1 MKTIK
6 ITFLSLVAACT
17 MASCDFLEKEPYKIT
32 PENYFQNET
41 EVSNFLTGIYANL
54 SQTSFY
60 GNDYMVLAGGD
71 DLEFYGGSTGRI
83 SNTGLI
89 CNNTTTS
96 DAAVTQFWADL
107 YSGIERANMLLEHI
121 DNVPSMS
128 AEKTAQYKSEARFL
142 RAFYYFNLVQ
152 CWGDVPLK
160 LESTYSSGT
169 VTDKDIAR
177 TDKNV
182 IYKFIV
188 KEMEEA
194 ADEGLLSAKDLG
206 YKPNRISKSAAWG
219 ILARVYLF
227 WAGEHNRDDQP
238 EPAEAKSYFERASH
252 FGQLVMGEGHELAE
266 DYWDAF
272 IDMCSDK
279 YNTSGSNESIW
290 EVEFAGDGTGDVRSE
305 GRIGNTIGLQCADFS
320 SQSSLVGKADPGY
333 SYGFLWATPKLYDLY
348 TRNNDKERFTWNIAP
363 FTYRALDS
371 DADKDIKGKTG
382 IVGRTFENQEL
393 YELVTGSG
401 WYGEKSYDYDG
412 ADEGKEFVNKGS
424 QRGDVYKKAV
434 APEEVR
440 KDLCCAKFRR
450 EYEPAAKRNKNL
462 TSINFPIL
470 RYSDVLL
477 MVAEAE
483 NEYWGYPTDL
493 AKECLRDVRIRAGI
507 SDNTNDLNSQNAFR
521 NAIKDERAMELCF
534 EFTRRFD
541 LIRWGEFVDKM
552 NEQVDLALS
561 GINWNQGSQV
571 APFFRVTS
579 AYQYFQ
585 IPDAEK
591 AVNKLITGNNPGW

>member
-571 APFFRVTS
+571 APFFSVTS
-579 AYQYFQ
+579 AYQYFP

>member
-6 ITFLSLVAACT
+6 ITYLSLVAACT

-579 AYQYFQ
+579 AYQYFP

>member
-561 GINWNQGSQV
+561 GINVLRLHHFSV
-571 APFFRVTS
+571 
-579 AYQYFQ
+579 
-585 IPDAEK
+585 
-591 AVNKLITGNNPGW
+591 

>member
-279 YNTSGSNESIW
+279 YNTCGSNESIW

-571 APFFRVTS
+571 APIFRVTS
-579 AYQYFQ
+579 AYQYFP

>member
-169 VTDKDIAR
+169 VTNKDIAR

-227 WAGEHNRDDQP
+227 WAGEHHRDDQP

-252 FGQLVMGEGHELAE
+252 FGQLVMGAGHDLSTN
-266 DYWDAF
+266 YWDVF
-272 IDMCSDK
+272 IDMCSNK
-279 YNTSGSNESIW
+279 YNTSGKNESIW
-290 EVEFAGDGTGDVRSE
+290 EAEFAGDGTGDVRSE
-305 GRIGNTIGLQCADFS
+305 GRIGNTIGLQCSDFS

-333 SYGFLWATPKLYDLY
+333 SYGFLWSTPKLYNLY
-348 TRNNDKERFTWNIAP
+348 KSHGDMKRFTWNIAP

-371 DADKDIKGKTG
+371 DADKDIKGKVG
-382 IVGRTFENQEL
+382 IVGRTFETEEL
-393 YELVTGSG
+393 YKVVTGSD
-401 WYGEKSYDYDG
+401 WYESYDYDG
-412 ADEGKEFVNKGS
+412 ADEGTQFVSKGS
-424 QRGDVYKKAV
+424 QRGDVYKKQRSV
-434 APEEVR
+434 WSE
-440 KDLCCAKFRR
+440 
-450 EYEPAAKRNKNL
+450 
-462 TSINFPIL
+462 
-470 RYSDVLL
+470 
-477 MVAEAE
+477 
-483 NEYWGYPTDL
+483 
-493 AKECLRDVRIRAGI
+493 GI
-507 SDNTNDLNSQNAFR
+507 SVVLSSVVNMNLLQKEIRILLPLIS
-521 NAIKDERAMELCF
+521 
-534 EFTRRFD
+534 RF
-541 LIRWGEFVDKM
+541 FVTQM
-552 NEQVDLALS
+552 
-561 GINWNQGSQV
+561 
-571 APFFRVTS
+571 
-579 AYQYFQ
+579 YY
-585 IPDAEK
+585 
-591 AVNKLITGNNPGW
+591 

>member
-579 AYQYFQ
+579 AYQYLP

>member
-252 FGQLVMGEGHELAE
+252 FGQLVMGEGHELSTN
-266 DYWDAF
+266 YWDVF
-272 IDMCSDK
+272 IDMCSNK
-279 YNTSGSNESIW
+279 YNTSGKNESIW
-290 EVEFAGDGTGDVRSE
+290 EAEFAGDGTGDVRSE
-305 GRIGNTIGLQCADFS
+305 GRIGNTIGLQCSDFS

-333 SYGFLWATPKLYDLY
+333 SYGFLWSTPKLYNLY
-348 TRNNDKERFTWNIAP
+348 KSHGDMKRFTWNIAP

-371 DADKDIKGKTG
+371 DADKDIKGKVG
-382 IVGRTFENQEL
+382 IVGRTFETEEL
-393 YELVTGSG
+393 YKVVTGSD
-401 WYGEKSYDYDG
+401 WYESYDYEG
-412 ADEGKEFVNKGS
+412 ADDGTQFVSKGS
-424 QRGDVYKKAV
+424 QRGDVYKKQTAGS
-434 APEEVR
+434 ER
-440 KDLCCAKFRR
+440 RDLCCAKFRR

-483 NEYWGYPTDL
+483 NEYYGYPTQL
-493 AKECLRDVRIRAGI
+493 AQDCLKEVRERAGVNVDRYI
-507 SDNTNDLNSQNAFR
+507 PSLTTQSKFR
-521 NAIKDERAMELCF
+521 EAIKDERAMELCF
-534 EFTRRFD
+534 EYTRRFD
-541 LIRWGEFVDKM
+541 LIRWGEFVERM
-552 NEQVDLALS
+552 NEQAEEAQV
-561 GINWNQGSQV
+561 GNFWNQASQV
-571 APFFRVTS
+571 VQFFRVTS
-579 AYQYFQ
+579 AYRYFP
-585 IPDAEK
+585 IPDAER
-591 AVNKLITGNNPGW
+591 AVNKLITTNNPGW

>member
-1 MKTIK
+1 
-6 ITFLSLVAACT
+6 
-17 MASCDFLEKEPYKIT
+17 
-32 PENYFQNET
+32 
-41 EVSNFLTGIYANL
+41 
-54 SQTSFY
+54 
-60 GNDYMVLAGGD
+60 MVLAGGD

-169 VTDKDIAR
+169 VTNKDIAR

-252 FGQLVMGEGHELAE
+252 FGQLVMGAGHDLSTN
-266 DYWDAF
+266 YWDVF
-272 IDMCSDK
+272 IDMCSNK
-279 YNTSGSNESIW
+279 YNTSGKNESIW
-290 EVEFAGDGTGDVRSE
+290 EAEFAGDGTGDVRSE
-305 GRIGNTIGLQCADFS
+305 GRIGNTIGLQCSDFS

-333 SYGFLWATPKLYDLY
+333 SYGFLWSTPKLYNLY
-348 TRNNDKERFTWNIAP
+348 KSHGDMKRFTWNIAP

-371 DADKDIKGKTG
+371 DADKDIKGKVG
-382 IVGRTFENQEL
+382 IVGRTFETEEL
-393 YELVTGSG
+393 YKVVTGSD
-401 WYGEKSYDYDG
+401 WYESYDYDG
-412 ADEGKEFVNKGS
+412 ADEGTQFVSKGS
-424 QRGDVYKKAV
+424 QRGDVYKKQTV
-434 APEEVR
+434 GLER
-440 KDLCCAKFRR
+440 RDLCCAKFRR

-483 NEYWGYPTDL
+483 NEYYGYPTQL
-493 AKECLRDVRIRAGI
+493 AQDCLKEVRERAGVNVDRYI
-507 SDNTNDLNSQNAFR
+507 PSLTTQSKFR
-521 NAIKDERAMELCF
+521 EAIKDERAMELCF
-534 EFTRRFD
+534 EYTRRFD
-541 LIRWGEFVDKM
+541 LIRWGEFVEKM
-552 NEQVDLALS
+552 NEQAEAAQVGNL
-561 GINWNQGSQV
+561 WNQASQV
-571 APFFRVTS
+571 VQFFRVTS
-579 AYQYFQ
+579 AYRYFP
-585 IPDAEK
+585 IPDAER
-591 AVNKLITGNNPGW
+591 AVNKLITTNNPGW

>member
-552 NEQVDLALS
+552 NEQVDLS
-561 GINWNQGSQV
+561 
-571 APFFRVTS
+571 
-579 AYQYFQ
+579 
-585 IPDAEK
+585 
-591 AVNKLITGNNPGW
+591 LIHI